1 MNKLTLFL
9 AMIAIG
15 IASAKAQC
23 DMSILYEN
31 KLQEVV
37 HARLH
42 MTLPDGKNVLLLDDT
57 AEYKNTSFHLEQK
70 GEYRIMAFFSGNESG
85 KDSLEKSFI
94 LTGDEYSIETNLQ
107 FELKQDDF
115 PFSQN
120 KEPLVKC
127 RFTFKLFSKPSPD
140 VHIRF
145 KYYSRG
151 DSTEIPGP
159 FFEVINNSDD
169 TLYGEWL
176 PGFFWGT
183 VSFWDGSAYFG
194 NLGGRIDLN
203 CEGLSPLLPN
213 DTTHA
218 WVGSFGRSLR
228 PGKYRFNVY
237 YSTEDKR
244 MHSVAFERENMK
256 IRWYTNV
263 SKWHLLTN
271 EFEIK

>member
-1 MNKLTLFL
+1 MNRLTLFF
-9 AMIAIG
+9 ATIAIG

-31 KLQEVV
+31 NLQEVV
-37 HARLH
+37 HASLR
-42 MTLPDGKNVLLLDDT
+42 MTLPDGENVLLLDDT
-57 AEYKNTSFHLEQK
+57 AEYKYASFHLEQK

-107 FELKQDDF
+107 FELKKNDF
-115 PFSQN
+115 PNSRNEESFV
-120 KEPLVKC
+120 EC
-127 RFTFKLFSKPSPD
+127 WFTFKLFSKPSPD

-145 KYYSRG
+145 KYYSN
-151 DSTEIPGP
+151 DEIPGP
-159 FFEVINNSDD
+159 FFEVINNSND

-176 PGFFWGT
+176 PGFFWGR
-183 VSFWDGSAYFG
+183 VSFWDGNAYFG
-194 NLGGRIDLN
+194 NLGGKIDLN
-203 CEGLSPLLPN
+203 FEGLSPLLPN

-256 IRWYTNV
+256 LRWYTNV

>member
-1 MNKLTLFL
+1 MNKLTLFF

-37 HARLH
+37 HTSLR
-42 MTLPDGKNVLLLDDT
+42 MTLPDGENVLLLDDT
-57 AEYKNTSFHLEQK
+57 TEYKYASFHLEQK

-85 KDSLEKSFI
+85 NDSLDKIFI
-94 LTGDEYSIETNLQ
+94 LTGDEYSIQTNLQ
-107 FELKQDDF
+107 FQLKRNDF
-115 PFSQN
+115 PYSRNEDF
-120 KEPLVKC
+120 LVEC
-127 RFTFKLFSKPSPD
+127 WFALKLFSKPSPD

-145 KYYSRG
+145 NYYSN
-151 DSTEIPGP
+151 DEIPGP
-159 FFEVINNSDD
+159 FFEVINNSND

-203 CEGLSPLLPN
+203 FEGLSPLLPN

-244 MHSVAFERENMK
+244 MHSAAFERENMK
-256 IRWYTNV
+256 FRWYTNV